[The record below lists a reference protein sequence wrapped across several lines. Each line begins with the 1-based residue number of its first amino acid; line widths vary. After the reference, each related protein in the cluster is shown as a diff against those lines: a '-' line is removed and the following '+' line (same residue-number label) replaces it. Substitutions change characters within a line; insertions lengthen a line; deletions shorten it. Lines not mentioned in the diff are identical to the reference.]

1 MAEKSPNPLW
11 ASALWTSRWPLPLS
25 ACYGSGSAGSTDRK
39 FHLFLTISHIV
50 PLSLSLC
57 FIRPT
62 SYANFLPP
70 PQPCQ
75 TNGYVASNFSA
86 LFRRLFSFSLFI
98 RSSSVFLFFYLCLLH
113 SILNCPSQPH
123 FAYCR
128 SF

>member
-50 PLSLSLC
+50 PLSLSVLYVQHRMQ
-57 FIRPT
+57 I
-62 SYANFLPP
+62 SSPP
-70 PQPCQ
+70 PQLCQ